1 MPQPSDALVLY
12 GATGDLCYRKIYPAL
27 YHLVAHGRLDVPV
40 IGVARAGWTSEQFG
54 GRVRDSLGKFV
65 PQADGSVVDRLVRL
79 LRYVDGDYRDPKTF
93 QSLRQALGDAARPL
107 HYLAIPPSMFPVVVT
122 MLGSSGSAKGARVV
136 VEKPFGR
143 DLQSALTLNQTLH
156 QVFDESAIFR
166 IDHYLGKEP
175 VQNLLYF
182 RFANSFL
189 EPVWNRNYVASVQIT
204 MAEKIGVAGRGRFY
218 EEAGAIRDVVQNHLL
233 QIVAF
238 LAMEPPVRFARDA
251 LRDEKVKVFRA
262 IRPLDPGRLVRG
274 QFKGYRQESGV
285 APDSRVETFA
295 AVHLSIDSW
304 RWSGVPFYI
313 RAGKCLP
320 VTATEV
326 VVDLRPPPANV
337 FGSLT
342 PGQPNY
348 LRFRVGP
355 DVAIALGAHAKQPG
369 TTMQGR
375 EVELYVSQHEGE
387 EMDAYERL
395 IGDAMIGDAVLFAR
409 EDEVEAAWAVVDPV
423 LRAQTQV
430 YEYAQGSWG
439 PGEAEGLITEGPCS
453 WHNPG
458 ADPHSWTRSC
468 GRGAVSSKDTRISVV
483 SRSA

>member
-1 MPQPSDALVLY
+1 MPQPSDAIVLF
-12 GATGDLCYRKIYPAL
+12 GASGDLCFRKIYPAL
-27 YHLVAHGRLDVPV
+27 YHLAARGRLDVPV
-40 IGVARAGWTSEQFG
+40 IGVARAGWTREQFAA
-54 GRVRDSLGKFV
+54 RVRDSLAKFA
-65 PQADGSVVDRLVRL
+65 PQAQESGAGKLVSL
-79 LRYVDGDYRDPKTF
+79 LRYVDGDYRESATF
-93 QSLRQALGDAARPL
+93 QLLRKTLGDAARPL
-107 HYLAIPPSMFPVVVT
+107 YYLAIPPSMFPGVVT
-122 MLGSSGSAKGARVV
+122 QLGASGSAQGARVV
-136 VEKPFGR
+136 IEKPFGR
-143 DLQSALTLNQTLH
+143 DLPSALELNHTLH
-156 QVFDESAIFR
+156 RVFDESAIFR

-175 VQNLLYF
+175 VQNILYF

-189 EPVWNRNYVASVQIT
+189 EPIWNRNFIASVQIT

-218 EEAGAIRDVVQNHLL
+218 EEAGAIRDVIQNHLL

-262 IRPLDPGRLVRG
+262 IRPLDPARLVRG
-274 QFKGYRQESGV
+274 QFKGYRGEPGV

-295 AVHLSIDSW
+295 AVRLQIDSW

-337 FGSLT
+337 FGSLA
-342 PGQPNY
+342 PACPNY
-348 LRFRVGP
+348 FRFRVGP

-369 TTMQGR
+369 AAMQGR
-375 EVELYVSQHEGE
+375 QVELFVDQHEAD

-395 IGDAMIGDAVLFAR
+395 IGDAMVGDAVLFAR
-409 EDEVEAAWAVVDPV
+409 EDEVEAAWAVVDAV
-423 LRAQTQV
+423 LRARTPV

-439 PGEAEGLITEGPCS
+439 PQQADALITEGPCS

-458 ADPHSWTRSC
+458 ADPHGWTRAC
-468 GRGAVSSKDTRISVV
+468 DKTG
-483 SRSA
+483 

>member
-1 MPQPSDALVLY
+1 MPQPSDSLVLF
-12 GATGDLCYRKIYPAL
+12 GATGDLCYRKIFPAL
-27 YHLVAHGRLDVPV
+27 YHLVARGRLEVPV
-40 IGVARAGWTSEQFG
+40 IGVARAGWNAEQFG
-54 GRVRDSLGKFV
+54 ARVRESLSKFV
-65 PQADGSVVDRLVRL
+65 PQADKAATGRLVAL
-79 LRYVDGDYRDPKTF
+79 LKYVDGDYREPKTF
-93 QSLRQALGDAARPL
+93 QSLRRVLGDASHPL

-122 MLGSSGSAKGARVV
+122 MLGSSNSAQGARVV
-136 VEKPFGR
+136 IEKPFGR
-143 DLQSALTLNQTLH
+143 DLQSALALNQTLH

-218 EEAGAIRDVVQNHLL
+218 EEAGAIRDVLQNHLL

-238 LAMEPPVRFARDA
+238 LAMEAPVRFARDA

-262 IRPLDPGRLVRG
+262 MRPLDPGRLVRG
-274 QFKGYRQESGV
+274 QFEGYRNEPGV

-295 AVHLSIDSW
+295 AVRLGIDSW
-304 RWSGVPFYI
+304 RWSGVPFYV

-326 VVDLRPPPANV
+326 VVDLRPPPADV
-337 FGSLT
+337 FGQLA
-342 PGQPNY
+342 PEQPNY

-369 TTMQGR
+369 PAMQGR
-375 EVELYVSQHEGE
+375 EVELYVSQQQAE

-423 LRAQTQV
+423 LRAQTPV
-430 YEYAQGSWG
+430 YPYPQGSWG
-439 PGEAEGLITEGPCS
+439 PGEAEGLITASPCS

-458 ADPHSWTRSC
+458 ADPHSWTRACAGQTGS
-468 GRGAVSSKDTRISVV
+468 GKEVQRAAV
-483 SRSA
+483 